1 MFRHRIA
8 LLSLLLAIS
17 ATRLTWASTFL
28 LCGGAQVTEDEVT
41 LLQGKPTLKEI
52 WHWRPEESEG
62 LPIPLMRKFITTDDC
77 KAVSHGS
84 EILITSS
91 GDAVAL
97 VSHATGKTLFYA
109 SVKNAHSA
117 ELLPGGFI
125 AVASS
130 SDSGGEGDRIVL
142 FDRDRSEKPLATFP
156 LTAAHGVI
164 WDNKRNVLWAL
175 GGNELVRLRLDVA
188 TGSSPRVIAE
198 KTVLLPAPE
207 GHDLQLSDECST
219 LYVTNTKSVFQV
231 NPDLMSFTSYDP
243 FHGIGQ
249 IKSLSINPETRQI
262 AFTRADP
269 GVWWTYTLRFLNPDQ
284 QIVLPT
290 MIYKVRWF

>member
-1 MFRHRIA
+1 MSRYRPA
-8 LLSLLLAIS
+8 LLSLLLILS
-17 ATRLTWASTFL
+17 ATRFTRSSTLL

-41 LLQGKPTLKEI
+41 SFQGKPALKEI

-62 LPIPLMRKFITTDDC
+62 LPIPFMRKFITTDDC
-77 KAVSHGS
+77 KGVSHGS

-109 SVKNAHSA
+109 SAKNAHSA
-117 ELLPGGFI
+117 ELLPGGLI

-130 SDSGGEGDRIVL
+130 SDSDGEGDRIML
-142 FDRDRSEKPLATFP
+142 FDRHRSEKPLVTLP
-156 LTAAHGVI
+156 LTAAHGVV
-164 WDNKRNVLWAL
+164 WDNKRNILWAL
-175 GGNELVRLRLDVA
+175 GGKELVRIRVDLAVA
-188 TGSSPRVIAE
+188 SSPRMIAE
-198 KTVLLPAPE
+198 KSVLLPAQE
-207 GHDLQLSDECST
+207 GHDLQLSDDCST
-219 LYVTNTKSVFQV
+219 LYVTNTKTVFRV
-231 NPDLMSFTSYDP
+231 DPDLMSFTPYDP

-249 IKSLSINPETRQI
+249 IKSLSINPDTRQI

-284 QIVLPT
+284 QIVLPA